1 MTIEIT
7 KPWNL
12 TIDQVFKA
20 LQTSSNGLLHH
31 EVIRRLKRHGLN
43 DIERESRRGALK
55 IFLSQYKNPL
65 ILILIVASILS
76 FFMGD
81 RLGSVII
88 LVMLAVNSLM
98 GFFQEYRS
106 EKAVE
111 LLRRKASLKT
121 TVIRE
126 GVEHRVDATDLV
138 PGDIVKVFQGS
149 VIPAD
154 LRLIEAKNLSI
165 DESMLTGE
173 SEPAEKS
180 SNLIKVNQEIPQELE
195 NIAFMGTNVETGNGL
210 GVVFATAGNTEF
222 GKTALALKAAEPE
235 TEFQTGTRKFG
246 NFLVIVIL
254 SLVVFIFLAMVFIKP
269 VFLGIPANVLEALLF
284 SLALA
289 IGITP
294 ELLPIIITINLSQGA
309 MMMSKKHVIVKKLM
323 AIEDIGNAD
332 VLCTDKTGTI
342 TEGKIFLE
350 DYVNY
355 NGLQE
360 PKLLLYGLLS
370 NTEVDQP
377 AITHPLETAL
387 DRFTQMR
394 KEITDEANSF
404 KKIDT
409 LPFDFERKLNTV
421 LAKNKE
427 GYFVISKGA
436 TEKILKTCSSIYIE
450 KNRTLLLEG
459 YRKILREKFI
469 QLSSSG
475 LRILAVASKKI
486 KAKNKLAK
494 SDEKNLTFE
503 GFLVFSDRPKHTAPE
518 TIKDLENLGVQVK
531 ILTGDNEYVTKHI
544 CDQVGIEVKN
554 IITGESID
562 VLTDSEFA
570 ETVAEAT
577 IFAKVTPEHK
587 LRIIQAI
594 KQAGH
599 TVAFMGDGANDAPA
613 LKAADV
619 GISVDTA
626 LDIAKEAADIILLRK
641 GLDVLIE
648 AVKDGRRTFG
658 NSMKYIFTT
667 SSANFGNMIS
677 LAGAS
682 MFIRFIP
689 LLPAQVILLNILSD
703 LPSLAISTDNVD
715 SEYLKKP
722 KHWDIHEISRFMVP
736 FGLISSIFDVTTF
749 FLLFYAISHLANHE
763 SLFRTGWFIESLLTE
778 IFVIYLIRTR
788 RAFWNSRPSSVL
800 LIAGLLSFFVGA
812 AFIYTPISQI
822 FQFVAPPVNI
832 LMIIGLILVAYLC
845 LTEFA
850 KRIYYKKVSI

>member
-12 TIDQVFKA
+12 TIDQVFKS
-20 LQTSSNGLLHH
+20 LQTSKGGLSHH
-31 EVIRRLKRHGLN
+31 EAAKRLKRYGYN
-43 DIERESRRGALK
+43 DIEREARRGAFK

-65 ILILIVASILS
+65 ILILIVACTIS
-76 FFMGD
+76 FLMGD
-81 RLGSVII
+81 RLGAGII
-88 LVMLAVNSLM
+88 LAMLVLNSFM
-98 GFFQEYRS
+98 GFFQEFRS

-126 GVEHRVDATDLV
+126 GQEHVVNATDLA
-138 PGDIVKVFQGS
+138 PGDVVKIFQGN
-149 VIPAD
+149 VVPAD
-154 LRLIEAKNLSI
+154 LRLIEEKNLSI

-173 SEPAEKS
+173 SEPTEKIS
-180 SNLIKVNQEIPQELE
+180 DLIKVKQEIPQELE
-195 NIAFMGTNVETGNGL
+195 NIAFMGTNVETGG
-210 GVVFATAGNTEF
+210 GIGIVFATASNTEF
-222 GKTALALKAAEPE
+222 GKTALALKTREPE
-235 TEFQTGTRKFG
+235 TEFQTGTRRFG
-246 NFLVIVIL
+246 NFLVVVIL

-269 VFLGIPANVLEALLF
+269 IFFHIPANVLEALLF

-309 MMMSKKHVIVKKLM
+309 MIMSKKHVIVKKLM

-355 NGLQE
+355 DGLQE
-360 PKLLLYGLLS
+360 PRLLLYGLLS
-370 NTEVDQP
+370 NTEKDQP
-377 AITHPLETAL
+377 AITHPLEIAL

-394 KEITDEANSF
+394 KEIMDEASSF
-404 KKIDT
+404 KKFDN
-409 LPFDFERKLNTV
+409 LPFDFERKINTV
-421 LAKNKE
+421 LVKNKE

-436 TEKILKTCSSIYIE
+436 TEKVLQNCTSIYID
-450 KNRTLLLEG
+450 KKQVVLLEG

-469 QLSSSG
+469 QLSSRG
-475 LRILAVASKKI
+475 LRILTVASKKI
-486 KAKNKLAK
+486 KAKNKLAR

-503 GFLVFSDRPKHTAPE
+503 GFLVFSDRPKHTTSE
-518 TIKDLENLGVQVK
+518 TIKELEHLGVQIK

-562 VLTDSEFA
+562 TLTDNELA
-570 ETVAEAT
+570 ERAAEAT

-587 LRIIQAI
+587 LRIIRAI

-619 GISVDTA
+619 GVSVDTA
-626 LDIAKEAADIILLRK
+626 LDVAKEAADIILLRK

-648 AVKDGRRTFG
+648 AVKDGRKTFG
-658 NSMKYIFTT
+658 NSMKYIYA
-667 SSANFGNMIS
+667 SSSSNFGNMFS

-682 MFIRFIP
+682 LFLPFIP
-689 LLPAQVILLNILSD
+689 LLPAQVIFLNFMGDI
-703 LPSLAISTDNVD
+703 PALAISTDNVD
-715 SEYLKKP
+715 EEYLRKP
-722 KHWDIHEISRFMVP
+722 KHWNIKEIGRFMVP
-736 FGLISSIFDVTTF
+736 FGLISSVFDFSTF
-749 FLLFYAISHLANHE
+749 FLMLWATRNLINPQSI
-763 SLFRTGWFIESLLTE
+763 FRAGWFIESLATE
-778 IFVIYLIRTR
+778 VLVIYIIRTR
-788 RAFWNSRPSSVL
+788 RAFWNSKPSSL
-800 LIAGLLSFFVGA
+800 LLTLGLGSIAIGTAL
-812 AFIYTPISQI
+812 IYSPIAHL
-822 FQFVAPPVNI
+822 FQFVAPPVKI
-832 LMIIGLILVAYLC
+832 IGIIGLLLLAYLC
-845 LTEFA
+845 LTEIA
-850 KRIYYKKVSI
+850 KRFYYKKVSI